1 MEHARSA
8 DRRSFQKL
16 ATGRTATDVAITNK
30 NVTEMTTTHTKA
42 PECCGQQMNVRTDMG
57 RFLEVFCEVC
67 KDSIYVKKQDA
78 AKPQMI
84 DD

>member
-8 DRRSFQKL
+8 DRRSFQRL

-42 PECCGQQMNVRTDMG
+42 PECCGQQMTVRTDIG

-67 KDSIYVKKQDA
+67 KDSIYIKKQDA
-78 AKPQMI
+78 TKPQMI